1 MVISFIRCLNCAFFC
16 LNHNSQDFRIFR
28 IKNQDELRKNAMKPA
43 NPTVPQK
50 KLRPPFK
57 GDIEEIPRARF
68 EGGTIVID
76 NIAHNIE
83 APKPFRWLQGKWRCR
98 AVDYRLIRPWLYE
111 QKIRNNIPRWQKLSL
126 HLQENWELHSYQT
139 EALNTWI
146 GANCWGSVV
155 LPTGAGKTVLALRA
169 IVQTQV
175 STLVV
180 VPTIDLLHQWYARLE
195 NAFGIQIGAWYG
207 LEKEARSI
215 TVTTYPS
222 AWSHAET
229 LGNLFKLLI
238 FDEIHHLPAP
248 SWHEIALMCAAP
260 YRLGLTATY
269 PHQDNFRPSSAKSK
283 GTTSQQ
289 LQLFDAVNPFDP
301 VGLLNE
307 LVGPV
312 IYRKDIDELTG
323 EQLAEYRTQRIRV
336 DLYEPE
342 RKAYDTAYATYIGYV
357 RDNSLR
363 ESHGSRWW
371 QELTRRSAFEAEAR
385 RAKVAELKWK
395 EIIYQAQGKLDILD
409 ELLRTHRQQ
418 AMLIFTAH
426 NRFAYR
432 ISRQHLIPV
441 ITHQTKAA
449 ERKAILDNF
458 RAGTY
463 RVIVTTKVL
472 NEGIDVPVAKI
483 AVILGGSASDREY
496 VQRLG
501 RVLRKQGNA
510 EAILYEVIVR
520 DTADERIAERRKP
533 RK

>member
-1 MVISFIRCLNCAFFC
+1 
-16 LNHNSQDFRIFR
+16 
-28 IKNQDELRKNAMKPA
+28 MKEA
-43 NPTVPQK
+43 NFPESRLPFTGGK
-50 KLRPPFK
+50 K
-57 GDIEEIPRARF
+57 EIPHARF
-68 EGGTIVID
+68 DGGTIVLD
-76 NIAHNIE
+76 NVEQSIE
-83 APKPFRWLQGKWRCR
+83 TPPPFRWLQGKWRCR
-98 AVDYRLIRPWLYE
+98 AVDYRVVRPWLDE
-111 QKIRNNIPRWQKLSL
+111 QNIRNQIPRWQTLSL
-126 HLQENWELHSYQT
+126 RLQDNLEPHTYQT
-139 EALNTWI
+139 EALNAWI
-146 GANCWGSVV
+146 TANCWGSVV
-155 LPTGAGKTVLALRA
+155 LPTGAGKTVLALHA

-175 STLVV
+175 STLVI

-195 NAFGIQIGAWYG
+195 NAFDTTVGAWYS
-207 LEKEARSI
+207 LEKKALPI

-222 AWSHAET
+222 AWANAEA
-229 LGNLFKLLI
+229 LGNLFKLVI

-260 YRLGLTATY
+260 FRLGLTATY
-269 PHQDNFRPSSAKSK
+269 PNQDNFRSPYAKPKAS
-283 GTTSQQ
+283 TNAQI
-289 LQLFDAVNPFDP
+289 QLFDKLDP
-301 VGLLNE
+301 YDQVGLLNE

-312 IYRKDIDELTG
+312 VYRKHIDDLTG

-336 DLYEPE
+336 DLYEDE
-342 RKAYDTAYATYIGYV
+342 RRDYYAAYETYMGYV
-357 RDNSLR
+357 RDSRLR
-363 ESHGSRWW
+363 ESHGSMWW
-371 QELTRRSAFEAEAR
+371 HELTRRSAFQAEAR

-409 ELLRTHRQQ
+409 QLLNEHRHQ

-432 ISRQHLIPV
+432 IARQHLIPV

-458 RAGTY
+458 RAGIY

-472 NEGIDVPVAKI
+472 NEGIDVPIAKV

-501 RVLRKQGNA
+501 RVLRKQGNI

-520 DTADERIAERRKP
+520 NTADERIAERR
-533 RK
+533 RIE